1 MACLL
6 LTQKKKKKKKKKRG
20 KIMQM
25 TGGGNRETLVYKCQ
39 RCRVI
44 GCKRDNDRVVLAEF
58 GISNTLQATM

>member
-1 MACLL
+1 
-6 LTQKKKKKKKKKRG
+6 
-20 KIMQM
+20 MQM

-58 GISNTLQATM
+58 GFSNTLQATM